1 MNAPEISVVIPVAND
16 AAALPECLSC
26 VGGAPNEIIVVEA
39 KAEDRTATTV
49 AAANARIFTYAEP
62 HRARQM
68 NYGAAQAK
76 GRILLFLHADTLLP
90 PQALPK
96 VADAIEQRGAV
107 GGGFSRRYRSRSLV
121 LALTCRL
128 AGVRNR
134 FVGWHLG
141 DQAIFVR
148 RDIFERLGG
157 YRDLLAFEDLDFS
170 RRLRRTGKVITLTP
184 PVHSSARRFAR
195 KGPLRTTWDDL
206 LLTCRYLAG
215 ADPNGLCQAASDRIR
230 TLQTYERLS

>member
-1 MNAPEISVVIPVAND
+1 MNVPDISIVIPVAND
-16 AAALPECLSC
+16 AAALPECLSY
-26 VGGAPNEIIVVEA
+26 VTGVPNEIIVVEA
-39 KAEDRTATTV
+39 KTEDRTAATV
-49 AAANARIFTYAEP
+49 SAANARVHSYSEP

-90 PQALPK
+90 PQALVK
-96 VADAIEQRGAV
+96 IVRAIEHCGAV
-107 GGGFSRRYRSRSLV
+107 GGGFSRRYRSRSLI

-128 AGVRNR
+128 ASVRNR
-134 FVGWHLG
+134 AVGWHLG

-148 RDIFERLGG
+148 RDIFESLGG
-157 YRDLLAFEDLDFS
+157 YRDLPVFEDLDFS

-184 PVHSSARRFAR
+184 PVRSSARRFAR
-195 KGPLRTTWDDL
+195 KGPLRTTLDDL
-206 LLTCRYLAG
+206 LLTGRYLAG

>member
-1 MNAPEISVVIPVAND
+1 MNAPDISVVIPLAND
-16 AAALPECLSC
+16 AAALRECLSS
-26 VGGAPNEIIVVEA
+26 VTGAPNEIIVVEA
-39 KAEDRTATTV
+39 ETEDKTVTTV
-49 AAANARIFTYAEP
+49 AAANARVFSYSEP

-68 NYGAAQAK
+68 NYGAAQAR

-90 PQALPK
+90 PQALVK
-96 VADAIEQRGAV
+96 IIWAIERCGAV
-107 GGGFSRRYRSRSLV
+107 GGGFSRRYRSRSLI

-128 AGVRNR
+128 ADVRNR
-134 FVGWHLG
+134 MVGWHLG

-170 RRLRRTGKVITLTP
+170 RRLRGMGKIVTLNP
-184 PVHSSARRFAR
+184 PVHSSARRFAQ
-195 KGPLRTTWDDL
+195 KGPLRTTWNDL